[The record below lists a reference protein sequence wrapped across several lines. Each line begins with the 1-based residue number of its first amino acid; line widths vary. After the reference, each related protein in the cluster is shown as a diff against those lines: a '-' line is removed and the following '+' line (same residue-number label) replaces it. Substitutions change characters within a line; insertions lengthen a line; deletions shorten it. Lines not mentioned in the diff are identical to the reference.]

1 MTTMTP
7 AAHRYIA
14 GLYETFIDK
23 GLDLEDIRRAL
34 LTHGIKRNLYQI
46 EFDLSER
53 YGFYNYAASHQP
65 APRLTLAQLQANE
78 EDKRSSSRK
87 GTIRLPDGRYVRPE
101 AAAH

>member
-1 MTTMTP
+1 MTSMTA

-14 GLYETFIDK
+14 GLYEVFVDK
-23 GLDLEDIRRAL
+23 DLDLEDIRRAL

-53 YGFYNYAASHQP
+53 YGFFGYAATHQP
-65 APRLTLAQLQANE
+65 APQLTLAQLQANE

-87 GTIRLPDGRYVRPE
+87 GTIRLPDARCVLP